1 MAIIIDSN
9 DCIGCGQC
17 DDHFR
22 DATKMVSPGS
32 GAIKFHS
39 TSGYARAYINQ
50 DVCTG
55 CKLCLT
61 MLDCP
66 GECFHEVKP

>member
-17 DDHFR
+17 DDFCKH
-22 DATKMVSPGS
+22 S
-32 GAIKFHS
+32 AIKFHS
-39 TSGYARAYINQ
+39 TSGYARAYIDQ

-55 CKLCLT
+55 CKLCIS

-66 GECFHEVKP
+66 GECFHEVTHDM

>member
-17 DDHFR
+17 DDFCKH
-22 DATKMVSPGS
+22 

-50 DVCTG
+50 DICTG
-55 CKLCLT
+55 CKLCIS

-66 GECFHEVKP
+66 GECFHEVKHDLQTMR